1 MKKFYLLGLLAANI
15 AANAQAPQTGD
26 LGNQA
31 KTTIKQTVDVTPA
44 SPVINRQ
51 ANNRVGLTGKG
62 YGKNSSWVV
71 IGQTEFDRPTN
82 ASVYRRIITY
92 PNGKKSVIWTTSTDG
107 TGAGYLGRGTGY
119 NHFDGTSW
127 GAVSKNRIENRR
139 TGYPNFDYDPTSG
152 TEIIL
157 SHKVDSD
164 SYSGGMMYN
173 TNGSIGSNS
182 WTGVSV
188 LDTTKTLPGVLW
200 PRTAISGDYMIVIAS
215 YTDSSSRQPTRI
227 KLNGVRAPQVY
238 SRLNLRTNVWDV
250 VNQTLPGYD
259 STRYYAGGGDNYSI
273 DANGNNVAILMGGLS
288 DDIALWKSADN
299 GATWTKTIIDS
310 FPVPAYDYR
319 KLVIDTPFSTDGAM
333 SVKLDASG
341 KAHCFWALGRMLD
354 LDTSAGNTT
363 FSYFPGQNVIAY
375 WYEGRPDSIVRAGF
389 SPEDP
394 TDGDEILTVGQVID
408 DRTRYGN
415 LSKLATAPYAVN
427 SGDTIYVVYQGLTDN
442 DLDQQGQGFYDIYV
456 AASTDNG
463 ATWLNPVNL
472 TTTIGLGEEQ
482 TFASVAADCS
492 TNLHLT
498 FMNTLNQ
505 GFFDATN
512 NPSKVGPFDILYYQI
527 PVEDIF
533 DRNVVGLNE
542 NNNDLFSLE
551 QNYPNPF
558 DVNTTIPV
566 KLNRISD
573 VKISVVN
580 MIGQTVYSNTFASS
594 PVGVNNFDVNMA
606 SAKAGVYFYTV
617 EAGDFK
623 VTRKFIVE

>member
-15 AANAQAPQTGD
+15 AANAQTS
-26 LGNQA
+26 
-31 KTTIKQTVDVTPA
+31 KTTRLEDYGISTTKITTDYTPP
-44 SPVINRQ
+44 SPVVNKQ
-51 ANNRVGLTGKG
+51 ANRKIGTTGKG

-82 ASVYRRIITY
+82 ASLYRRIITY

-107 TGAGYLGRGTGY
+107 TGSGYLGRGTGY

-182 WTGVSV
+182 WTGVSA

-200 PRTAISGDYMIVIAS
+200 PRTVVSGDYMIVIAS
-215 YTDSSSRQPTRI
+215 YTDSSTRQPTRVT
-227 KLNGVRAPQVY
+227 LNGVRAPQVY
-238 SRLNLRTNVWDV
+238 SRLNLRTNAWDV
-250 VNQTLPGYD
+250 VNQTLPSYD

-273 DANGNNVAILMGGLS
+273 DANGNNVAILMGGLT

-341 KAHCFWALGRMLD
+341 NAHCFWALTRILD
-354 LDTSAGNTT
+354 NDTTDNSLT
-363 FSYFPGQNVIAY
+363 FFPAQNYIAY
-375 WYEGRPDSIVRAGF
+375 WYEGRPDSIVRVGY

-394 TDGDEILTVGQVID
+394 TDGDEGLIIGTFEP
-408 DRTRYGN
+408 RTRYGN
-415 LSKLATAPYAVN
+415 LSRTATTPYAVS

-442 DLDQQGQGFYDIYV
+442 DLDQQGEGYYDIYV
-456 AASTDNG
+456 VTSKDNG
-463 ATWLNPVNL
+463 ATWSDPLNL
-472 TTTIGLGEEQ
+472 TSTIGLGEEQ

-492 TNLHLT
+492 THLHIT
-498 FMNTLNQ
+498 FMNTLTQ

-580 MIGQTVYSNTFASS
+580 MIGQTVYSNTFANS